1 MMPHSFLALVCS
13 EGKRLLR
20 SRLTY
25 ALIAIASVL
34 MFATILSSPD
44 EQRALLFMVA
54 GNDPNRVGGSIGFI
68 GNLVDAGDIAGSA
81 ARTSLVFTVLWIP
94 LVSIYAVITAS
105 QDYTSASYDVS
116 KARGVTDI
124 HLVLAK
130 CTVQGALCSLA
141 YVVSC
146 GASFMFKLIQ
156 YGGTLSFESA
166 VRYAVPAVLAAVL
179 LVSVFIETF
188 ALYQVTRSTVAAS
201 VIAVVLSFFIMAWY
215 PSAYGGGMG
224 AGGLLVYL
232 SPVFYL
238 MNVCALCFQTVETG
252 TVLAYVALAVSAA
265 LLVSSCALK
274 AREVLR

>member
-1 MMPHSFLALVCS
+1 MMPSSFHALVRS

-20 SRLTY
+20 SRPAY
-25 ALIAIASVL
+25 ILIAVALFL
-34 MFATILSSPD
+34 MLATILSSPD

-54 GNDPNRVGGSIGFI
+54 GNDPNRVGGAIGFI

-94 LVSIYAVITAS
+94 LVAVYAVVIAS

-116 KARGVTDI
+116 KARGLADI
-124 HLVLAK
+124 RLILAK
-130 CTVQGALCSLA
+130 CVAQGAFFCFA

-146 GASFMFKLIQ
+146 SASFMFKLIQ
-156 YGGTLSFESA
+156 YGGTPSFESA
-166 VRYAVPAVLAAVL
+166 ARYAVPAVLAAVL
-179 LVSVFIETF
+179 LVSVFMETF

-201 VIAVVLSFFIMAWY
+201 VIAVVLSVFVMAWY
-215 PSAYGGGMG
+215 PSAYGSGMD

-238 MNVCALCFQTVETG
+238 MNVCALCFRTVG
-252 TVLAYVALAVSAA
+252 MGAVLAYAALAVSAA

-274 AREVLR
+274 AREVF